1 MICENTVRK
10 YCCEDISLIENYQEA
25 INSDEKWDCHHRLEI
40 ELNKSVQ
47 ELKDLNLYF
56 NRPANELIFLT
67 KSEHIKIHN
76 SINKIGNKNTLGKH
90 YCLGE
95 KNGMYGVH
103 RFGKDNPMY
112 GKHHSD
118 ETKQK
123 MKKPHKYTPKRKDK
137 WLTPTGEIIMM
148 DKRNA
153 KVHHPDWK
161 LIEESF

>member
-1 MICENTVRK
+1 MISESAAKK
-10 YCCEDISLIENYQEA
+10 YCCEDISLIENYKEA
-25 INSDEKWDCHHRLEI
+25 VNSNEKWECHHKLEI

-95 KNGMYGVH
+95 KNG
-103 RFGKDNPMY
+103 RTGKAYLHTTVLRYIFDC
-112 GKHHSD
+112 
-118 ETKQK
+118 
-123 MKKPHKYTPKRKDK
+123 
-137 WLTPTGEIIMM
+137 
-148 DKRNA
+148 A
-153 KVHHPDWK
+153 
-161 LIEESF
+161 